1 MRMSSLKQVNLIF
14 CTKTFSNVYYFFL
27 LRFSVADFHCNH
39 RLVDP
44 TVLILYL
51 LSFIQKC
58 NIPPFLSCFCT
69 LSLLNAVQQQQLLRP
84 SLLRPEVENH
94 NCFCS
99 AECAVVCHLMNTN
112 MLFSTISTIQYLF
125 YNFYNIQ
132 ILSLAISPYIQYI
145 WRIQMQKPF

>member
-14 CTKTFSNVYYFFL
+14 CTKTFSKTFFFK
-27 LRFSVADFHCNH
+27 LRFSVADFQCNH

-58 NIPPFLSCFCT
+58 NIPPFLSCFRT
-69 LSLLNAVQQQQLLRP
+69 VSLLNAVQQQQLLRP

-99 AECAVVCHLMNTN
+99 AECAVVCYLMNTN

-125 YNFYNIQ
+125 YNFYNIG
-132 ILSLAISPYIQYI
+132 ISIYI